1 MNNDIAVTVK
11 LFATL
16 KEYGKAR
23 SEVTVP
29 EGSTVRSIIEK
40 YKISKDVKTLII
52 MVNGRGREDNFVLK
66 DGDTVALFPPIGG
79 G

>member
-1 MNNDIAVTVK
+1 MTEDIAVTVK

-40 YKISKDVKTLII
+40 YKISKGMKTLII
-52 MVNGRGREDNFVLK
+52 MVNGRGRKDNFVLK

>member
-1 MNNDIAVTVK
+1 MTEDIAVTVK

-40 YKISKDVKTLII
+40 YKIPKDVKTLII
-52 MVNGRGREDNFVLK
+52 MVNGRGRESNFVLK

>member
-1 MNNDIAVTVK
+1 MSNDIAVTVK